1 MGTLSSERLT
11 ILHKITQL
19 EIIGEIWIY
28 LFIYS
33 INIYWVT
40 DYYVPGLWDSKA
52 NILSSI

>member
-28 LFIYS
+28 LFIQ
-33 INIYWVT
+33 
-40 DYYVPGLWDSKA
+40 
-52 NILSSI
+52 